1 MGSIMTSPRVLI
13 VEDEALVGRELKA
26 SLQEAGCQVCA
37 LVASGEE
44 ALAELRQNK
53 ADVVIMDIVLRGKMD
68 GIETAQAIRQRWAI
82 PVVFLTAYA
91 DEGLRDLALMARP
104 AALLYKPVTGALL
117 LQTIGEALA
126 TSAPPSRAFFRPD
139 PHLKPS

>member
-1 MGSIMTSPRVLI
+1 MQSIITGPRVLI

-26 SLQEAGCQVCA
+26 SLQEMGCRVCA

-44 ALAELRQNK
+44 ALAELRQNQ
-53 ADVVIMDIVLRGKMD
+53 ADVVIMDIVLRGRMD
-68 GIETAQAIRQRWAI
+68 GIETAQAIRKGWGI

-104 AALLYKPVTGALL
+104 AALLYKPVTAARL

-126 TSAPPSRAFFRPD
+126 PDD
-139 PHLKPS
+139 PHQPSLFPA